1 MEDSYWVERAQSAE
15 AKLKTIE
22 DAYRP
27 ALERVKEFKTNF
39 GVREK
44 SDGEIDID
52 FEKFVDRLGAAALD
66 LRDVI
71 NEKYPVKQAKKKT
84 KKKS

>member
-66 LRDVI
+66 LSDVI